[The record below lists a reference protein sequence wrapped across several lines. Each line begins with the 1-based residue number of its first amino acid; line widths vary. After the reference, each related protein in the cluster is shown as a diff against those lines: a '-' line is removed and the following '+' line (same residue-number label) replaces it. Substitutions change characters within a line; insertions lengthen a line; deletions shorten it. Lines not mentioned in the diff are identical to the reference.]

1 MVSLVDPA
9 GTIISSL
16 ILLIMSAATA
26 DMENVSMS
34 AVRDFFSTGCTGTP
48 DEVEELSLETIE
60 AGDHPVAISIGTV
73 LLIE

>member
-1 MVSLVDPA
+1 
-9 GTIISSL
+9 
-16 ILLIMSAATA
+16 
-26 DMENVSMS
+26 MENVSMS